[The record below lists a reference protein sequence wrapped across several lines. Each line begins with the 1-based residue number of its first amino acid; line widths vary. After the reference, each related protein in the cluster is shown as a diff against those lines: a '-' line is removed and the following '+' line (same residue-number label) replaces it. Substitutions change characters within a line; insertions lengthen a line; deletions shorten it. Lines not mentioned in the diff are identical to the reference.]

1 MTMQLGRVRS
11 AIALAVVVILASGV
25 TGCAESKRGKGS
37 TTRSKLI
44 FGTAGRPVSFDPALA
59 TDDETLRV
67 DRQLYETL
75 ITYRPGSPELAPGLA
90 KTWQN
95 SPDGKQWTFTLRRGV
110 KFQDGTP
117 FNAAAVCYNFD
128 RWNNLSE
135 LPAQSKAGYWS
146 EIFGGFRV
154 NAGKDFGKSIYRG
167 CEAKDDHTAVIKL
180 SAFSGRFPA
189 AFTLTSFSISS
200 PTALRKYHADDVTEV
215 DDTYDFPA
223 YATAHPT
230 GTGPFKLLKVDRK
243 TGSVTLGR
251 FGAYHGGKPKLKTL
265 IFEVIP
271 NELER
276 KKALRAGT
284 IHGYDMPSTA
294 DYQGLVDDGFNLQ
307 FRRPFDVLYLGINQK
322 GNKKLADIR
331 VRKAIAYALDREK
344 LVKTNLPDKAVVATQ
359 FVPPGLDGY
368 AKDIR
373 TYEYDVDKAKALLK
387 AAHAEDLTLRFHYP
401 TGATPP
407 YLPDPQGIYD
417 MMVADLA
424 QVGIEL
430 EPEPEQWSKD
440 YLGEITTTR
449 EHDLHLLGR
458 AGDYSYVGD
467 FVGTCFG
474 QGSPEFGDEGMK
486 RMFAAIDRADSSV
499 DVITRDAAWENVNR
513 NLMNEWLPAIPI
525 AYTPSAMVLTKNVKG
540 LPASPLAQEQFGA
553 AYFD

>member
-1 MTMQLGRVRS
+1 
-11 AIALAVVVILASGV
+11 
-25 TGCAESKRGKGS
+25 
-37 TTRSKLI
+37 
-44 FGTAGRPVSFDPALA
+44 
-59 TDDETLRV
+59 
-67 DRQLYETL
+67 
-75 ITYRPGSPELAPGLA
+75 
-90 KTWQN
+90 
-95 SPDGKQWTFTLRRGV
+95 
-110 KFQDGTP
+110 
-117 FNAAAVCYNFD
+117 
-128 RWNNLSE
+128 
-135 LPAQSKAGYWS
+135 
-146 EIFGGFRV
+146 
-154 NAGKDFGKSIYRG
+154 
-167 CEAKDDHTAVIKL
+167 
-180 SAFSGRFPA
+180 
-189 AFTLTSFSISS
+189 
-200 PTALRKYHADDVTEV
+200 
-215 DDTYDFPA
+215 
-223 YATAHPT
+223 
-230 GTGPFKLLKVDRK
+230 
-243 TGSVTLGR
+243 
-251 FGAYHGGKPKLKTL
+251 
-265 IFEVIP
+265 
-271 NELER
+271 
-276 KKALRAGT
+276 
-284 IHGYDMPSTA
+284 
-294 DYQGLVDDGFNLQ
+294 VDDGFNLQ

-331 VRKAIAYALDREK
+331 VRRAIAYALDREK
-344 LVKTNLPDKAVVATQ
+344 LVKTKLPDKAMVATQ

-373 TYEYDVDKAKALLK
+373 TYEYDIEKAKALLK

-417 MMVADLA
+417 MMAADLA

-430 EPEPEQWSKD
+430 EPEPEQWSQG
-440 YLGEITTTR
+440 YLGEVTATR

-474 QGSPEFGDEGMK
+474 QGSLEFGDEGMK